1 MNKSIYDK
9 QAEPLQIQCLF
20 AQRAKYNQAKIIAAV
35 YFTICVVC
43 AVVFSVLKTLVPS
56 DLITGLSIG
65 LSLATVFAGDTVNAW
80 EQKMKKE
87 AATIQNCFDMTLYS
101 TEDTKEFWKKP
112 VSEYELLEKVSKYPK
127 QGFCENDRWYE
138 DYSKKP
144 HHMQVIYCQS
154 ENVRWDY
161 NLRKNYGAFC
171 NILLGITIG
180 AIVISTIILN
190 LRVLDM
196 IGMLAWCLP
205 FIKYWRSFRKNMKA
219 DDQRIRRIQESIHSY
234 LNMKEALD
242 EEGWLK
248 RAVDLQER
256 LFEHRQKTTLVP
268 NFFYKLMWKKQQ
280 QDEESMAQ
288 NINNEQ

>member
-20 AQRAKYNQAKIIAAV
+20 AQRAKYTQAKIIAAV
-35 YFTICVVC
+35 YFTICVVF

-80 EQKMKKE
+80 EHKLKKE
-87 AATIQNCFDMTLYS
+87 AATIQNYFDISLYS
-101 TEDTKEFWKKP
+101 TEDTEEHWKQP
-112 VSEYELLEKVSKYPK
+112 ISDYELLEKVSKYPK
-127 QGFCENDRWYE
+127 QGFCKDDRWYE

-144 HHMQVIYCQS
+144 HHMQVIYCQG

-161 NLRKNYGAFC
+161 NLRKKYGVFC
-171 NILLGITIG
+171 NVLLGIAIG
-180 AIVISTIILN
+180 AIAISTIILN
-190 LRVLDM
+190 LRVLDT
-196 IGMLAWCLP
+196 IGMLSWCLP
-205 FIKYWRSFRKNMKA
+205 FIKYWRSFHKNMKA
-219 DDQRIRRIQESIHSY
+219 DDQRIRRIQESVHSY
-234 LNMKEALD
+234 LSMKDVLD

-256 LFEHRQKTTLVP
+256 LFEHRKKTTLVP